1 MIKNWAELNK
11 MLPTMS
17 QQQAQEHLLNEVRG
31 AKRKTF
37 ILRLHQRYCVLRAA
51 DERRELIALLEEI
64 SDTQPLPPVAT
75 IPSPSLDG
83 PAAAQ
88 G

>member
-1 MIKNWAELNK
+1 MIKNWHDLNK

-17 QQQAQEHLLNEVRG
+17 QQQAQEYLLEEVHG
-31 AKRKTF
+31 QKRKTF
-37 ILRLHQRYCVLRAA
+37 ILRLHQRYCALRAA
-51 DERRELIALLEEI
+51 DERRELIALLEE
-64 SDTQPLPPVAT
+64 SEGSQPLPPVPT
-75 IPSPSLDG
+75 RPSPSLDA